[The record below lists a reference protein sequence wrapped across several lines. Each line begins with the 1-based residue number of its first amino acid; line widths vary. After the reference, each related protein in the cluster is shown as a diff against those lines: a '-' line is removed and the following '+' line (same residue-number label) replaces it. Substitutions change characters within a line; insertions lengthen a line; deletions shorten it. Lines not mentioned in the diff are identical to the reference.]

1 MADFGK
7 FGKAQT
13 ENKNLDFAFV
23 FDGDEFDRPQQSKYR
38 LIPEGKYAFTIA
50 DMEKDVTRSGSN
62 MLRVTLSIDLD
73 EGEARVTDNLVLTA
87 KAKWK
92 IATFFAAIGMW
103 DEVKDHGVQVDT
115 WEKCIGKTGEFV
127 NSHREHDGKKY
138 NQVARYVTADISD
151 NAPAVR

>member
-7 FGKAQT
+7 FGKAQI
-13 ENKNLDFAFV
+13 ENKNLDFTFS
-23 FDGDEFDRPQQSKYR
+23 FDGDEFDCLQPSKYR
-38 LIPEGKYAFTIA
+38 LIPEGKYAFTVVG
-50 DMEKDVTRSGSN
+50 MEKDVTRNGAN

-73 EGEARVTDNLVLTA
+73 EGEVRVADNLVLTA

-103 DEVKDHGVQVDT
+103 DEVKDHGVQADT

-138 NQVARYVTADISD
+138 NQVARYVTTDTSS